1 MRALLDSAAMRS
13 REYDLEFRE
22 RAARTRDWG
31 VGLLFVGAL
40 LWGWCAVLLLTD
52 YEVETR
58 GSNTK
63 ECAARLFTE
72 GGTANEGVWAGD
84 YCADERDWPEA
95 LAVLG
100 LSIPVSLVGTALA
113 TTGHVSRRLSGHSQA
128 MRELD
133 RLADE
138 RKKRSED

>member
-1 MRALLDSAAMRS
+1 MCALLDSAAMRS

-72 GGTANEGVWAGD
+72 GGTANDGVWAGD

-138 RKKRSED
+138 REKRAED

>member
-1 MRALLDSAAMRS
+1 MCALLDSAAMRS

-72 GGTANEGVWAGD
+72 GGTANDGVWAGD

-138 RKKRSED
+138 REKRSED

>member
-1 MRALLDSAAMRS
+1 MRS

-138 RKKRSED
+138 REKRSEG

>member
-1 MRALLDSAAMRS
+1 MRS
-13 REYDLEFRE
+13 RAYDLEFRE

-72 GGTANEGVWAGD
+72 GGTANDGVWAGD

-95 LAVLG
+95 LVVLG

-113 TTGHVSRRLSGHSQA
+113 TTGHVRRRLSGHSQA

-138 RKKRSED
+138 REKRSEG

>member
-1 MRALLDSAAMRS
+1 MRS

>member
-1 MRALLDSAAMRS
+1 M
-13 REYDLEFRE
+13 
-22 RAARTRDWG
+22 RDWG
-31 VGLLFVGAL
+31 AGLLLLSAL
-40 LWGWCAVLLLTD
+40 LWGWCAILLLTD

-58 GSNTK
+58 NERAD

-72 GGTANEGVWAGD
+72 AGTANEGIWRGD

-95 LAVLG
+95 LAILG
-100 LSIPVSLVGTALA
+100 LSLPVSLVGTALF
-113 TTGHVSRRLSGHSQA
+113 TTGSVSRRMSGRSQA

-138 RKKRSED
+138 REKRAGA